1 MNTSAYL
8 FALFISIGLPIL
20 VSIIF
25 ILRSRVYFKP
35 ILLGVLTFLIFQ
47 VFTRVYLIQ
56 EILPTQVWYIVFT
69 YQYPLLYVFLLSFT
83 AGLFEECG
91 RAIMM
96 KYFMK
101 KANINHAIAFGIG
114 HGGIE
119 AILFVGIALI
129 MTNPNFVDTQTLFMS
144 GLERLSAMIL
154 HIGFSLLVYQAVYQ
168 KKRFF
173 VLLAI
178 GAHTLVNF
186 VSVVLMMNGVD
197 MWIVEALLGLMAL
210 IALVLIII
218 KWRNENETLN
228 SIR

>member
-1 MNTSAYL
+1 MNTIAYI

-25 ILRSRVYFKP
+25 IIRSRIYFKP

-47 VFTRVYLIQ
+47 IFTRVYLIQ
-56 EILPTQVWYIVFT
+56 EILPSQVWYIVFT
-69 YQYPLLYVFLLSFT
+69 YQYPILYVFLLSLT

-101 KANINHAIAFGIG
+101 KANINQAIAFGIG

-119 AILFVGIALI
+119 AILLVGIALL
-129 MTNPNFVDTQTLFMS
+129 MTNPIFIDTQSLFMS

-154 HIGFSLLVYQAVYQ
+154 HIGFSVLVYQAIYQ
-168 KKRFF
+168 
-173 VLLAI
+173 
-178 GAHTLVNF
+178 
-186 VSVVLMMNGVD
+186 
-197 MWIVEALLGLMAL
+197 
-210 IALVLIII
+210 
-218 KWRNENETLN
+218 
-228 SIR
+228 